1 MASTIPTIRHQ
12 LAWSAVKRL
21 YEQAIELTGAAR
33 ERFIVAADADEAVRM
48 EVRSL
53 LAHDPDQLGH
63 EGFLSQP
70 AAASLLAALARSGER
85 LGAWQIVRPIGAG
98 GMGDVFEAHRVDGS
112 YEGRV
117 AIKLVRRGM
126 DSAAVL
132 SRFARERQVL
142 GRLSHPHIASLLDAG
157 VSADGLPYF
166 AMEFVDGKPIDEATR
181 DLPIEQ
187 RIALFLQLADA
198 VAHAHR
204 NLLVHRDLKPGNVLV
219 TPQGQVKLLDFGI
232 AKALDP
238 TISPPHAHGDT
249 TIGAVRPYTPNYA
262 SPEQV
267 RGEPVS
273 TATDIYSLGVLLY
286 QLLTGVRP
294 TGRDAS
300 TPAEA
305 ARRVLDE
312 TPTRPS
318 SLPARI
324 TNDSQWPAIRKRLAG
339 DLDNVL
345 LKALEKPVARRY
357 ASVDALVAD
366 VRAYLAGYPVSARAA
381 TWQYVSLKFIAR
393 HRVPAASASLA
404 AAALLAG
411 AAVALWQAHDAR
423 LARDEA
429 QGQLAGIKQ
438 VTRELVFRFG
448 DAINALPGGLAAQ
461 EVLLK
466 QTIASLNQALL
477 SAPADAD
484 LAAVT
489 AAAMGRLAQIQGNPS
504 FAGTARL
511 ADARATVA
519 RALALGEPI
528 WKSKHGDW
536 QFAQWHVI
544 TLITKS
550 QLMSAQ
556 GSLADGL
563 PVLALAV
570 SRATEALAEPL
581 SDEGRAYL
589 LEARAVALHDTA
601 TNYNHISRPSLHLP
615 GEALRFFELAE
626 ADVRQLRNDK
636 SLLRAMDRDAV
647 PGEPAALEFATD
659 HLSHIMNGR
668 AMCRDQLD
676 DPEGMKRDAQQ
687 ALDMAN
693 ENLAS
698 GPSNVLWRQNA
709 MQVGDVLSTALN
721 RLGDHAAALQASR
734 AAWDLSASLLKSE
747 GRSEK
752 WVEAQASLGPQMGR
766 ALAGLGRHVEAVKV
780 FDQSITAES
789 AGAKASPAPNPDA
802 LRRLGWMRVQLSR
815 SLQALDRQ
823 APALALARRATEGLT
838 AAARQAP
845 DLRDLLLALGEALAW
860 QSRLEAPDSAP
871 ALRAQARTAYDRAGA
886 LSPLKADHAEARAAL
901 G

>member
-1 MASTIPTIRHQ
+1 MASVSSPRDA

-21 YEQAIELTGAAR
+21 YEQAIALPGADRAR
-33 ERFIVAADADEAVRM
+33 FVAAANADEAVRQ
-48 EVRSL
+48 EVLSL
-53 LAHDPDQLGH
+53 LAHDPDQTGH
-63 EGFLSQP
+63 DGFLSQP
-70 AAASLLAALARSGER
+70 AAASLLAALARNGER
-85 LGAWQIVRPIGAG
+85 LGPWQIVRQIGAG
-98 GMGDVFEAHRVDGS
+98 GMGDVFEAQRADGS
-112 YEGRV
+112 YDGRA
-117 AIKLVRRGM
+117 AIKLLKRGM

-132 SRFARERQVL
+132 RRFALERQAL

-157 VSADGLPYF
+157 VSGDGLPYF
-166 AMEFVDGKPIDEATR
+166 VMEYVDGTPIDEAAR
-181 DLPIEQ
+181 KLPIEQ
-187 RIALFLQLADA
+187 RLTLFLQLADA
-198 VAHAHR
+198 VVHAHR
-204 NLLVHRDLKPGNVLV
+204 HLLVHRDLKPGNVLV

-238 TISPPHAHGDT
+238 LSVALDAHGNT
-249 TIGAVRPYTPNYA
+249 TVGTPRPYTPNYA

-273 TATDIYSLGVLLY
+273 VATDIYSLGVLLY

-294 TGRDAS
+294 TGRNAL

-305 ARRVLDE
+305 ARSVLDE

-318 SLPARI
+318 SLPERI
-324 TNDSQWPAIRKRLAG
+324 THDPQWLATRKRLAG

-381 TWQYVSLKFIAR
+381 TWHYVSLKFITR
-393 HRVPAASASLA
+393 HRVPVAAASLA
-404 AAALLAG
+404 ATALLAG

-461 EVLLK
+461 EILLK
-466 QTIASLNQALL
+466 QTIASLDLALL

-504 FAGTARL
+504 FAGADRR
-511 ADARATVA
+511 ADAQATVA

-528 WKSKHGDW
+528 WQRKHGDW

-544 TLITKS
+544 TLITQA
-550 QLMSAQ
+550 QLTSAQ
-556 GSLADGL
+556 GPVAGAL

-570 SRATEALAEPL
+570 SRATEALAQPL
-581 SDEGRAYL
+581 PAEGRAYL
-589 LEARAVALHDTA
+589 LEARAVALHSTA
-601 TNYNHISRPSLHLP
+601 TTYNHLTRASLHRP
-615 GEALRFFELAE
+615 ADALRFFERAE
-626 ADVRQLRNDK
+626 ADVRQLRNDQ

-647 PGEPAALEFATD
+647 PGEPAALEFTTD
-659 HLSHIMNGR
+659 HLSHMMKGR
-668 AMCRDQLD
+668 AMCHDQLD
-676 DPEGMKRDAQQ
+676 DPEGMKRDALQ

-721 RLGDHAAALQASR
+721 RLGDHAAALQAAR
-734 AAWDLSASLLKSE
+734 AAWHLSASLLKTE
-747 GRSEK
+747 GRSGK
-752 WVEAQASLGPQMGR
+752 WLDAQTALGPQMGR
-766 ALAGLGRHVEAVKV
+766 ALAGLGRHAEAVKV
-780 FDQSITAES
+780 FEPSISAES
-789 AGAKASPAPNPDA
+789 ARVKASSAPNPDA
-802 LRRLGWMRVQLSR
+802 QRRLGWMRVQLSR
-815 SLQALDRQ
+815 SLQAQGRH
-823 APALALARRATEGLT
+823 APALALARQATDGLV
-838 AAARQAP
+838 AAARQTP

-860 QSRLEAPDSAP
+860 QSRLEPPDAAP
-871 ALRAQARTAYDRAGA
+871 ALQDQARDAYERAGA
-886 LSPLKADHAEARAAL
+886 LSPLKADQAAARAAL
-901 G
+901 V